1 MKLNKTQK
9 NFRKQMNKIAKEGNL
24 YDRYGDKITK
34 INWKTDRGQGF
45 SNWSARDII
54 ILISWIVFLYRIM
67 VRFGMIENIKYIL
80 NYLIYYI

>member
-9 NFRKQMNKIAKEGNL
+9 NFRKQMDKLAKEGKI
-24 YDRYGDKITK
+24 YDRYGSKITK
-34 INWKTDRGQGF
+34 LHWKTDKRQGF
-45 SNWSARDII
+45 NNWSARDII